1 MILRRL
7 ARLVALDFRRS
18 WRRLAAAGIGVAM
31 GVTALVFLVGL
42 ALGLKSTLLDDVLPL
57 DRLEVA
63 AEATNLDLL
72 GFRFG
77 LGSDT
82 LDDEV
87 IARLGA
93 LPGVAGVYPKMKLTV
108 PVVASGGS
116 SLLGSGVQTD
126 LVADGIAA
134 ELVFDEVGDAFH
146 FEGVETGKAC
156 GSDRECGDGAYC
168 AGGGAGGI
176 HSCRR
181 YVPVLVSPHLVELY
195 NGSFRRAYRLPQID
209 PEAAI
214 GFTFEMAFGASTL
227 RSPGRK
233 PPQRERMRLVG
244 FSDRA
249 ISLGVTLPLD
259 FVRDVNVAF
268 GSARAAGAYHSAI
281 VRLEEPRNA
290 PAVLAAAEEMG
301 LVVTDRGARRA
312 AHMMG
317 LLVAI
322 LTVVGGAVLVV
333 AAASVAHATYI
344 TVSSRRREIAVLRV
358 LGASRRQVRG
368 LFLTEAALVGAVA
381 GAFGVAIAMGAAA
394 AIDIMGRRWVPDFPF
409 KPDSFFQFGPWLL
422 AGGLVLG
429 ISACVLGAA
438 WPTLAATATD
448 PAEALTEP

>member
-1 MILRRL
+1 MTARRL

-18 WRRLAAAGIGVAM
+18 WRRLAAAGVGVAM
-31 GVTALVFLVGL
+31 GVAALVFLMGL
-42 ALGLKSTLLDDVLPL
+42 AFGLRSTLLDDVLPL

-72 GFRFG
+72 GLRFG
-77 LGSDT
+77 LGTDT
-82 LDDEV
+82 LDDEM
-87 IARLGA
+87 ISRLEV
-93 LPGVAGVYPKMKLTV
+93 LPGVGGVYPKMKLTV
-108 PVVASGGS
+108 PAVASGGG
-116 SLLGSGVQTD
+116 SLLGSGIQTD

-134 ELVFDEVGDAFH
+134 ELVSDEVGEVFRFD
-146 FEGVETGKAC
+146 GVETGVTC
-156 GSDRECGDGAYC
+156 QSDRECGDQAYC
-168 AGGGAGGI
+168 SGGSAGRKG
-176 HSCRR
+176 SCRR

-214 GFTFEMAFGASTL
+214 GFTFDMAFGASTL
-227 RSPGRK
+227 RPSGRR

-249 ISLGVTLPLD
+249 IPLGVTLPLE

-281 VRLEEPRNA
+281 VRLETPRDA
-290 PAVLAAAEEMG
+290 PAVLAAVEDMG

-312 AHMMG
+312 ADLMG

-322 LTVVGGAVLVV
+322 LAVVGGAVLAV
-333 AAASVAHATYI
+333 AAVSVAHATYI
-344 TVSSRRREIAVLRV
+344 TVSSRRREIAVLRA

-381 GAFGVAIAMGAAA
+381 GALGVTVAVGAARV
-394 AIDIMGRRWVPDFPF
+394 IDVMGRFWVPDFPF
-409 KPDSFFQFGPWLL
+409 KPDSFFELDPWLL
-422 AGGLVLG
+422 IGGVVLG
-429 ISACVLGAA
+429 VSACVLGAV
-438 WPTLAATATD
+438 WPTVTATAAD
-448 PAEALTEP
+448 PAEALTES